1 MNMKKLTI
9 TSKLM
14 SGAFALMTIMSMSS
28 CSGLVD
34 AVFGIEDNPSGG
46 TTKPTT
52 VPGIPSD
59 ASATANPTLPAE
71 ANTVI
76 PNISYSVSSVSGA
89 TVVRFDMT
97 GIQDPA
103 DPTKWV
109 TLSGT
114 GESDENIWVSIDGK
128 AKGFKIVN
136 TSETGSTS
144 SKVDLVFLVDNSGSM
159 GQEADAIA
167 NQIDAWAT
175 KLAGTMDIRFGIV
188 GFGYNVGSEYE
199 YLINDY
205 GVAGALNLTTADKVT
220 AYLNRGDGYG
230 VGRTLG
236 YEGADADEL
245 RTIAQKDL
253 YSKAGGECGIQALR
267 FADENFSFR
276 SGANRVYV
284 MFTDD
289 CNYPGGNPD
298 ISIDY
303 VKDPLK
309 WPTSKGTIHSVIS
322 ESKDELIRRT
332 QEYVL
337 NSELPWLPSD
347 FTGGTIKYAKWD
359 FSDVTL
365 EDLPVTGALQN
376 SYYIDITNVD
386 SLFDGKAHVVKVTVL
401 SPNGTI
407 RAERE
412 FTMIFTK

>member
-1 MNMKKLTI
+1 MKTTTI
-9 TSKLM
+9 TRKLM
-14 SGAFALMTIMSMSS
+14 SGAFALMTVMSMSS
-28 CSGLVD
+28 CTGLVD
-34 AVFGIEDNPSGG
+34 AIMGTEDNPSGSS
-46 TTKPTT
+46 TKPTT

-59 ASATANPTLPAE
+59 ASATPNPTLPQAP
-71 ANTVI
+71 NTTI
-76 PNISYSVSSVSGA
+76 PNISYSVSSVSGS

-97 GIQDPA
+97 GIQDPY

-114 GESDENIWVSIDGK
+114 GESDENIWVSIDTK
-128 AKGFKIVN
+128 AKGFKVVN
-136 TSETGSTS
+136 ISEAGSSS
-144 SKVDLVFLVDNSGSM
+144 SKVDLIFLVDNSGSM
-159 GQEADAIA
+159 YEEADAIA
-167 NQIDAWAT
+167 TQIDAWAT
-175 KLAGTMDIRFGIV
+175 KLASTMDIRFGIV
-188 GFGYNVGSEYE
+188 GFGYNVGMEYE
-199 YLINDY
+199 HLINDY
-205 GVAGALNLTTADKVT
+205 GVAGALNITTADKVT
-220 AYLNRGDGYG
+220 AYLNRGGTG
-230 VGRTLG
+230 VYRTVG

-245 RTIAQKDL
+245 KTIAQKDL

-309 WPTSKGTIHSVIS
+309 WPSAKGTIHSVIS

-332 QEYVL
+332 QEFVL

-347 FTGGTIKYAKWD
+347 FTGGTIKYAKRD

-365 EDLPVTGALQN
+365 EDLPVTGALKN
-376 SYYIDITNVD
+376 SYYIDITNVE
-386 SLFDGKAHVVKVTVL
+386 SLFDGKPHVVKITIL
-401 SPNGTI
+401 SPTGTI

-412 FTMIFTK
+412 FTITFKK